1 MPVAG
6 LLDADGLDEDGLGLL
21 EFADGFVEL
30 LLLGVLVLVELE
42 FPAFGCSTAGAVI
55 GTITSKVD
63 NNSPKTDS
71 EAISLLLNTLL
82 VTLIPQPRVSRHH

>member
-6 LLDADGLDEDGLGLL
+6 FFDADGFDEDGPGLL

-42 FPAFGCSTAGAVI
+42 LPAFGCSTAGAVI
-55 GTITSKVD
+55 GTITSNVD
-63 NNSPKTDS
+63 NNSPNTES
-71 EAISLLLNTLL
+71 EATSLLLSTLL
-82 VTLIPQPRVSRHH
+82 VTLTPQLRVSRHL